1 MKGEAD
7 FNSKLDELSKE
18 INNATTME
26 ELDTLRD
33 RLEILSD
40 SEFSNIALLQEVE
53 IKIKYRDRGIAL
65 TTMLDMLRKDLNEII
80 EDTEKTDKV
89 IQYLEDNGLFE
100 F

>member
-53 IKIKYRDRGIAL
+53 IKIKYRDRDIAL
-65 TTMLDMLRKDLNEII
+65 TTMLDMLREDLNEII